1 VAHWDADGRKDLL
14 FGTPAGTVIL
24 YRNVATNAAPAF
36 DAGALVEAGPEGGKE
51 PIDVG
56 YSATPL
62 YEDWNGDGR
71 RDLVVGAHD
80 GRIHLYLNSG
90 EDLAPDFLFESFA
103 QEDGANL
110 AVPTGRASPLLADW
124 DGDAVADLV
133 TGNEAGQLLF
143 YRNVGT
149 TQAPAFSGHALLT
162 SQGAVIDL
170 FDNAHTHPCRC
181 DWTGDGA
188 PDLVVGATDGLVH
201 LFQDDTGTAAGAA
214 PPPPARLLAPWP
226 HPANPSVTVA
236 FELDAPGRARLTV
249 LDAAG
254 RRVALLAEGTF
265 PAGRHAFTWR
275 GRDGAG
281 RPLPSGVYRAVLTA
295 GGRRQACALVL
306 LR

>member
-1 VAHWDADGRKDLL
+1 MAHWDADGRKDLL

-24 YRNVATNAAPAF
+24 YRNVATDEAPAF
-36 DAGALVEAGPEGGKE
+36 DGGMLVEAGPAGAKE

-71 RDLVVGAHD
+71 RDLVVGAYD

-90 EDLAPDFLFESFA
+90 EDLAPDFVFESFA
-103 QEDGANL
+103 QDEGADL

-124 DGDAVADLV
+124 DGDAVMDLV
-133 TGNEAGQLLF
+133 SGNEAGQLLF

-149 TQAPAFSGHALLT
+149 SAAPAFSGHELLT

-181 DWTGDGA
+181 DWTGDGL

-214 PPPPARLLAPWP
+214 PPPPVRLLPPWP
-226 HPANPSVTVA
+226 NPANPAVTIA
-236 FELDAPGRARLTV
+236 FQLDAPCRARLAV
-249 LDAAG
+249 FDAAG
-254 RRVALLAEGTF
+254 RRVALIADGAF
-265 PAGRHAFTWR
+265 PAGRHTITWR
-275 GRDGAG
+275 GRDDAG
-281 RPLPSGVYRAVLTA
+281 RAVPSGVYRALLTA
-295 GGRRQACALVL
+295 GGARRARALVL